1 MRLTEIEHVGRFYDA
16 VAAGDLDTAL
26 ALLGD
31 EVQWYEA
38 PGMPYR
44 AERPYRGAEQVAE
57 RVLGPINTDVENL
70 RLHVDTRVPLGP
82 HVAVLGRY
90 EGVAR
95 ASRRAVDQPFAHLW
109 TFDADGRVSEFRQYT
124 DAARFVEAIRG

>member
-1 MRLTEIEHVGRFYDA
+1 MRITEIEHVRRFYDA
-16 VAAGDLDTAL
+16 VAAGELHQAL

-31 EVQWYEA
+31 RVRWHEA

-44 AERPYRGAEQVAE
+44 AERAYRGAEQVAE

-70 RLHVDTRVPLGP
+70 RLHVDMRVPLGP

-95 ASRRAVDQPFAHLW
+95 ASRRPVDQPFAHMW

-124 DAARFVEAIRG
+124 DAERFVEAIRT